1 MPKES
6 LGFPDGCHFGWQAWG
21 LLAWGTPG
29 TFSFPGE
36 LPGDTLGSVSVSRGV
51 LLGWISSLRGAL
63 GIIFEYLF
71 GLFPASERFRASRR
85 SYFSENLF
93 REPSILSSYV

>member
-6 LGFPDGCHFGWQAWG
+6 LVNTDGCHFGWQASG

-29 TFSFPGE
+29 TLSFPGE
-36 LPGDTLGSVSVSRGV
+36 LPGGILGSVSVSRGV

-63 GIIFEYLF
+63 GINF
-71 GLFPASERFRASRR
+71 GYRFGKFPASERAPRVAS
-85 SYFSENLF
+85 FGL
-93 REPSILSSYV
+93 L